1 MSKKTPATVNE
12 LLNQQQSPED
22 DLPRFVFD
30 AVSDWLITTDSLVT
44 AHRNIIKKAKAGEFP
59 ELSLKGLKCWKQDLK
74 RLKSIV
80 KIQDKMA

>member
-30 AVSDWLITTDSLVT
+30 AVSDWLITTDSLVS
-44 AHRNIIKKAKAGEFP
+44 AHRAIIKRAKTGEYP
-59 ELSLKGLKCWKQDLK
+59 QLSSKGLKCWKQDLK

-80 KIQDKMA
+80 KIQNKMA